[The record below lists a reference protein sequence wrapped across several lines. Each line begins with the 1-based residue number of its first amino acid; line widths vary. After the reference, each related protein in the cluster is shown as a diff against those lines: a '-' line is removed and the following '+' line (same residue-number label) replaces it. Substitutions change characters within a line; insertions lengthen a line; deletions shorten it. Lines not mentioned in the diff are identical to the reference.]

1 MDYERLTKTYWDEQV
16 ARVIEVR
23 DKIISREGAVATGR
37 VVPEDEELTL
47 GTGRRLEMA
56 IMFLDICSFSG
67 RPSETPAEQEL
78 MLKVLNLFFTEMV
91 KIAEEYGGVVEK
103 NTGDGLMAY
112 FNDNDGNPP
121 ESGCKRA
128 VACALT
134 MMRTNALLI
143 NPILTAS
150 TVEPLK
156 FRIGIDYGQITV
168 AQIGS
173 ARRFGSLVAI
183 GTTANVACKML
194 AAADPDEIIIGE
206 TVTQKLPSSW
216 HQWCVLKK
224 SDTGWVFRSSQQPYR
239 FFAFTGHWT
248 NPR

>member
-23 DKIISREGAVATGR
+23 DKIIARENSVADGR
-37 VVPEDEELTL
+37 VVPEDDDLTI

-56 IMFLDICSFSG
+56 IMFLDVCSFSG
-67 RPSETPAEQEL
+67 RPSETPVEQEM

-112 FNDNDGNPP
+112 FNDNGGTPP

-134 MMRTNALLI
+134 MMRANALLI
-143 NPILTAS
+143 NPILRAS
-150 TVEPLK
+150 SVEPLR
-156 FRIGIDYGQITV
+156 FRIGIDHGQVTV
-168 AQIGS
+168 AQIGA

-194 AAADPDEIIIGE
+194 NVADPDEIIIGE
-206 TVTQKLPSSW
+206 TVTQRLPSSW
-216 HQWCVLKK
+216 HQWCILKK
-224 SDTGWVFRSSQQPYR
+224 SDTGWIFRSTQQPYR
-239 FFAFTGHWT
+239 FFSYTGRWT

>member
-23 DKIISREGAVATGR
+23 DKIIAREDSVAKGR
-37 VVPEDEELTL
+37 VVPEDDELTI
-47 GTGRRLEMA
+47 GTGRRLDMA
-56 IMFLDICSFSG
+56 VMFLDVCSFSG
-67 RPSETPAEQEL
+67 RPSEMPAEQEM

-112 FNDNDGNPP
+112 FNDNDGIPP
-121 ESGCKRA
+121 ETGCKRA

-134 MMRTNALLI
+134 MMRANALLI
-143 NPILTAS
+143 NPILQAS
-150 TVEPLK
+150 GVEPLK
-156 FRIGIDYGQITV
+156 FRIGIDHGQVTV
-168 AQIGS
+168 AQIGA

-194 AAADPDEIIIGE
+194 NFADPDEIIIGE
-206 TVTQKLPSSW
+206 TVSQRLPSSW
-216 HQWCVLKK
+216 HQWCTLKK
-224 SDTGWVFRSSQQPYR
+224 SDTGWIFRGTQQPYR
-239 FFAFTGHWT
+239 FFSYTGRWT